1 MEFKTPTIE
10 DKEEIDRCILAD
22 DTRSCD
28 YATANIILW
37 SSFYQVKYAIIDGLF
52 VSHTDEEG
60 GSFCYPLGKGNKKK
74 VLQYFMD
81 DCKENSLAKLNSTPL
96 WNLILQNVA
105 LLKVEFNSSYFSL
118 IILYTNMVIPP
129 SGKETIMNKQK
140 HLNLEARI
148 LIETMLNE
156 HHSFKSIAR
165 ELGKDCT
172 TISKEIKAHICFEKT
187 GALGRSF
194 NDCRVAFLHQCSLQ
208 KFCQH
213 CAYSNNKPCWT
224 CGRCTSSCISY
235 EKYICPKLSKPPYV
249 CNGCQQRT
257 RCSLEKRLYK
267 ASYAQ
272 KEYEQVRSESRSGFA
287 LSEAE
292 LKQLDDVV
300 SPLLKKGQSLHHIAV
315 HHADELMKSERTLY
329 TYTNNG
335 LFTARNI
342 DMPRT
347 IRMRP
352 RKNVS
357 SKLKVDKS
365 CRIGRDFH
373 CFEIYMAE
381 HPDASVRQ
389 LDSVEGIKGGAVL
402 LTIHFVEQQL
412 QLAFLRQHNDSQS
425 VIDIFDR
432 LYFELRMDIFIEL
445 FPVLLADNGS
455 EFSNPSAI
463 ELDAQGNPRTRM
475 FYCNPSAPYQ
485 KGSCENNHELIRRII
500 PKGTDLGRYSQEQ
513 IDFMMSHIN
522 SYSRKKLGNKSPYEV
537 FEFQYGRKILDA
549 FHLQKIPADEIILSP
564 ELLK

>member
-1 MEFKTPTIE
+1 
-10 DKEEIDRCILAD
+10 
-22 DTRSCD
+22 
-28 YATANIILW
+28 
-37 SSFYQVKYAIIDGLF
+37 
-52 VSHTDEEG
+52 
-60 GSFCYPLGKGNKKK
+60 
-74 VLQYFMD
+74 
-81 DCKENSLAKLNSTPL
+81 
-96 WNLILQNVA
+96 
-105 LLKVEFNSSYFSL
+105 
-118 IILYTNMVIPP
+118 
-129 SGKETIMNKQK
+129 MNKQK

-148 LIETMLNE
+148 LIETLLNE
-156 HHSFKSIAR
+156 RNSFKSIAR
-165 ELGKDCT
+165 HLGKDCT
-172 TISKEIKAHICFEKT
+172 TISKEVKAHICFDKT
-187 GALGRSF
+187 GAYGHAF
-194 NDCRVAFLHQCSLQ
+194 NDCRLAFLHQCSIQ
-208 KFCQH
+208 KICYH
-213 CAYSNNKPCWT
+213 CTASNTRLCWT
-224 CGRCTSSCISY
+224 CGKCNSSCISY
-235 EKYICPKLSKPPYV
+235 EKYLCPKLSKPPYV
-249 CNGCQQRT
+249 CNGCQQRSKCT
-257 RCSLEKRLYK
+257 LEKCLYK

-272 KEYEQVRSESRSGFA
+272 REYEQVRSESRSGFA

-292 LKQLDDVV
+292 LRQIDDVV

-329 TYTNNG
+329 AYINSG
-335 LFTARNI
+335 LFTARNL
-342 DMPRT
+342 DMSRT

-357 SKLKVDKS
+357 RKLKVDKS
-365 CRIGRDFH
+365 CRIGRDFS
-373 CFEIYMAE
+373 CFEKYMCD

-425 VIDIFDR
+425 VIDVFNQ
-432 LYFELRMDIFIEL
+432 LYIELRTDIFVEL

-463 ELDAQGNPRTRM
+463 ELDAQGNQRTKI
-475 FYCNPSAPYQ
+475 FYCNASAPYQ

-500 PKGTDLGRYSQEQ
+500 PKGTDIGLYTQDQ
-513 IDFMMSHIN
+513 IDLMMSHIN

>member
-1 MEFKTPTIE
+1 
-10 DKEEIDRCILAD
+10 
-22 DTRSCD
+22 
-28 YATANIILW
+28 
-37 SSFYQVKYAIIDGLF
+37 
-52 VSHTDEEG
+52 
-60 GSFCYPLGKGNKKK
+60 
-74 VLQYFMD
+74 
-81 DCKENSLAKLNSTPL
+81 
-96 WNLILQNVA
+96 
-105 LLKVEFNSSYFSL
+105 
-118 IILYTNMVIPP
+118 
-129 SGKETIMNKQK
+129 MNKQK

-148 LIETMLNE
+148 LIETLLNE
-156 HHSFKSIAR
+156 RNSFKSIAR
-165 ELGKDCT
+165 HLGKDCT
-172 TISKEIKAHICFEKT
+172 TISKEVKAHICFDKT
-187 GALGRSF
+187 GAYGHAF
-194 NDCRVAFLHQCSLQ
+194 NDCRLAFLHQCSIQ
-208 KFCQH
+208 KICYH
-213 CAYSNNKPCWT
+213 CTASNTRLCWT
-224 CGRCTSSCISY
+224 CGKCNSSCISY
-235 EKYICPKLSKPPYV
+235 EKYLCPKLSKPPYV
-249 CNGCQQRT
+249 CNGCQQRSKCT
-257 RCSLEKRLYK
+257 LEKCLYK

-272 KEYEQVRSESRSGFA
+272 REYEQVRSESHSGFA

-292 LKQLDDVV
+292 LRQIDDVV

-329 TYTNNG
+329 AYINSG
-335 LFTARNI
+335 LFTARNL

-357 SKLKVDKS
+357 RKLKVDKS
-365 CRIGRDFH
+365 CRIGRDFS
-373 CFEIYMAE
+373 CFEKYMCD

-425 VIDIFDR
+425 VIDVFNQ
-432 LYFELRMDIFIEL
+432 LYIELRTDIFVEL

-463 ELDAQGNPRTRM
+463 ELDAQGNQRTKI
-475 FYCNPSAPYQ
+475 FYCNASAPYQ

-500 PKGTDLGRYSQEQ
+500 PKGTDIGLYTQDQ
-513 IDFMMSHIN
+513 IDLMMSHIN

>member
-1 MEFKTPTIE
+1 
-10 DKEEIDRCILAD
+10 
-22 DTRSCD
+22 
-28 YATANIILW
+28 
-37 SSFYQVKYAIIDGLF
+37 
-52 VSHTDEEG
+52 
-60 GSFCYPLGKGNKKK
+60 
-74 VLQYFMD
+74 
-81 DCKENSLAKLNSTPL
+81 
-96 WNLILQNVA
+96 
-105 LLKVEFNSSYFSL
+105 
-118 IILYTNMVIPP
+118 
-129 SGKETIMNKQK
+129 MNKQK

-148 LIETMLNE
+148 LIETLLNE
-156 HHSFKSIAR
+156 RNSFKSIAR
-165 ELGKDCT
+165 HLGKDCT
-172 TISKEIKAHICFEKT
+172 TISKEVKAHICFDKT
-187 GALGRSF
+187 GAYGHAF
-194 NDCRVAFLHQCSLQ
+194 NDCRLAFLHQCSIQ
-208 KFCQH
+208 KICYH
-213 CAYSNNKPCWT
+213 CTASNTRLCWT
-224 CGRCTSSCISY
+224 CGKCNSSCISY
-235 EKYICPKLSKPPYV
+235 EKYLCPKLSKPPYV
-249 CNGCQQRT
+249 CNGCQQRSKCT
-257 RCSLEKRLYK
+257 LEKCLYK

-272 KEYEQVRSESRSGFA
+272 REYEQVRSESRSGFA

-292 LKQLDDVV
+292 FRQIDDVV

-329 TYTNNG
+329 AYINSG
-335 LFTARNI
+335 LFTARNL

-357 SKLKVDKS
+357 KKLKVDKS
-365 CRIGRDFH
+365 CRIGRDFS
-373 CFEIYMAE
+373 CFEKYMCD

-402 LTIHFVEQQL
+402 LTIHFLEQQL

-425 VIDIFDR
+425 VIDVFNR
-432 LYFELRMDIFIEL
+432 LYIELRTDIFVEL

-463 ELDAQGNPRTRM
+463 ELDAQGNQRTKI
-475 FYCNPSAPYQ
+475 FYCNASAPYQ

-500 PKGTDLGRYSQEQ
+500 PKGTDIGLYTQDQ
-513 IDFMMSHIN
+513 IDLMMSHIN

>member
-1 MEFKTPTIE
+1 
-10 DKEEIDRCILAD
+10 
-22 DTRSCD
+22 
-28 YATANIILW
+28 
-37 SSFYQVKYAIIDGLF
+37 
-52 VSHTDEEG
+52 
-60 GSFCYPLGKGNKKK
+60 
-74 VLQYFMD
+74 
-81 DCKENSLAKLNSTPL
+81 
-96 WNLILQNVA
+96 
-105 LLKVEFNSSYFSL
+105 
-118 IILYTNMVIPP
+118 
-129 SGKETIMNKQK
+129 MNKQK

-208 KFCQH
+208 KFCKH

>member
-1 MEFKTPTIE
+1 
-10 DKEEIDRCILAD
+10 
-22 DTRSCD
+22 
-28 YATANIILW
+28 
-37 SSFYQVKYAIIDGLF
+37 
-52 VSHTDEEG
+52 
-60 GSFCYPLGKGNKKK
+60 
-74 VLQYFMD
+74 
-81 DCKENSLAKLNSTPL
+81 
-96 WNLILQNVA
+96 
-105 LLKVEFNSSYFSL
+105 
-118 IILYTNMVIPP
+118 
-129 SGKETIMNKQK
+129 MNKQK

-148 LIETMLNE
+148 LIETLLNE
-156 HHSFKSIAR
+156 RNSFKSIAR
-165 ELGKDCT
+165 HLGKDCT
-172 TISKEIKAHICFEKT
+172 TISKEVKAHICFDKT
-187 GALGRSF
+187 GAYGHAF
-194 NDCRVAFLHQCSLQ
+194 NDCRLAFLHQCSIQ
-208 KFCQH
+208 KICYH
-213 CAYSNNKPCWT
+213 CTASNTRLCWT
-224 CGRCTSSCISY
+224 CGKCNSSCISY
-235 EKYICPKLSKPPYV
+235 EKYLCPKLSKPPYV
-249 CNGCQQRT
+249 CNGCQQRSKCT
-257 RCSLEKRLYK
+257 LEKCLYK

-272 KEYEQVRSESRSGFA
+272 REYEQVRSESRSGFA

-292 LKQLDDVV
+292 LRQIDDVV

-329 TYTNNG
+329 AYINSG
-335 LFTARNI
+335 LFTARNL

-357 SKLKVDKS
+357 KKLKVDKS
-365 CRIGRDFH
+365 CRIGRDFS
-373 CFEIYMAE
+373 CFEKYMCD
-381 HPDASVRQ
+381 HPDASARQ

-425 VIDIFDR
+425 VIDVFNQ
-432 LYFELRMDIFIEL
+432 LYIELRTDIFVEL

-463 ELDAQGNPRTRM
+463 ELDAQGNQRTKI
-475 FYCNPSAPYQ
+475 FYCNASAPYQ

-500 PKGTDLGRYSQEQ
+500 PKGTDIGLYTQNQ
-513 IDFMMSHIN
+513 IDLMMSHIN

>member
-1 MEFKTPTIE
+1 
-10 DKEEIDRCILAD
+10 
-22 DTRSCD
+22 
-28 YATANIILW
+28 
-37 SSFYQVKYAIIDGLF
+37 
-52 VSHTDEEG
+52 
-60 GSFCYPLGKGNKKK
+60 
-74 VLQYFMD
+74 
-81 DCKENSLAKLNSTPL
+81 
-96 WNLILQNVA
+96 
-105 LLKVEFNSSYFSL
+105 
-118 IILYTNMVIPP
+118 
-129 SGKETIMNKQK
+129 MNKQK

-148 LIETMLNE
+148 LIETLLNE
-156 HHSFKSIAR
+156 RNSFKSIAR
-165 ELGKDCT
+165 HLGKDCT
-172 TISKEIKAHICFEKT
+172 TISKEVKAHICFDKT
-187 GALGRSF
+187 GAYGHAF
-194 NDCRVAFLHQCSLQ
+194 NDCRLAFLHQCSIQ
-208 KFCQH
+208 KICYH
-213 CAYSNNKPCWT
+213 CTASNTRLCWT
-224 CGRCTSSCISY
+224 CGKCNSSCISY
-235 EKYICPKLSKPPYV
+235 EKYLCPKLSKPPYV
-249 CNGCQQRT
+249 CNGCQQRSKCT
-257 RCSLEKRLYK
+257 LEKCLYK

-272 KEYEQVRSESRSGFA
+272 REYEQVRSESRSGFA

-292 LKQLDDVV
+292 LRQIDDVV

-329 TYTNNG
+329 AYINSG
-335 LFTARNI
+335 LFTARNL

-357 SKLKVDKS
+357 RKLKVDKS
-365 CRIGRDFH
+365 CRIGRDFS
-373 CFEIYMAE
+373 CFEKYMCD

-425 VIDIFDR
+425 VIDVFNQ
-432 LYFELRMDIFIEL
+432 LYIELRTDIFVEL

-463 ELDAQGNPRTRM
+463 ELDAQGNQRTKI
-475 FYCNPSAPYQ
+475 FYCNASAPYQ

-500 PKGTDLGRYSQEQ
+500 PKGTDIGLYTQNQ
-513 IDFMMSHIN
+513 IDLMMSHIN